1 MSTQDMQ
8 NPGWLL
14 TAPQTVSREP
24 TLSVG
29 IAISAAEIESAQRLR
44 YKVFAEE
51 LGARLAYATPRVDE
65 DIYDP
70 FCHHLIVR
78 DNRTGAVVGTHR
90 LLSPESAEQFGQYHI
105 EGEFDI
111 SRLTHLRRNMV
122 EVGRACVHRDYR
134 TGATIALLWSG
145 LMRYMFQTGHSHLLG
160 SCAISMADGGHAA
173 ASLYA
178 RLQEYKVS
186 PEYRVF
192 PLCPLPVESLRRNV
206 PAKVPPLLKGYLRA
220 GASICGAPAWN
231 PDFNTADLPLLL
243 PLASIAAR
251 YARHFVKRNA

>member
-1 MSTQDMQ
+1 MSTQDIQ

-14 TAPQTVSREP
+14 TTSPTVSRRAA
-24 TLSVG
+24 LSVG
-29 IAISAAEIESAQRLR
+29 LAIGAAEIEAAQRLR

-51 LGARLAYATPRVDE
+51 LGARLACATPRVDE

-70 FCHHLIVR
+70 FCRHLVVR
-78 DNRTGAVVGTHR
+78 DNRTGTVVGTYR
-90 LLSPESAEQFGQYHI
+90 ILPPENAAVIGHYYT

-111 SRLTHLRRNMV
+111 SRLAHLRPNMV
-122 EVGRACVHRDYR
+122 EVGRACVHPDYR

-145 LMRYMFQTGHSHLLG
+145 LIRYMRQNGHRHLLG
-160 SCAISMADGGHAA
+160 CCATSMADGGHAA
-173 ASLYA
+173 ASLYV
-178 RLQEYKVS
+178 RLQEYMIS

-192 PLCPLPVESLRRNV
+192 PRCPLPIEELRRNV
-206 PAKVPPLLKGYLRA
+206 PAAVPPLLKGYLRA
-220 GASICGAPAWN
+220 GASICGAPAWD

-243 PLASIAAR
+243 PLANIAAR

>member
-1 MSTQDMQ
+1 MSMQDTSD
-8 NPGWLL
+8 PGWLL
-14 TAPQTVSREP
+14 AAPHTISHQP

-51 LGARLAYATPRVDE
+51 LGARLTCPVPRVDE

-70 FCHHLIVR
+70 FCHHLVVS
-78 DNRTGAVVGTHR
+78 DNRTGAVVGTYRILPPENAER
-90 LLSPESAEQFGQYHI
+90 LGQYYT

-111 SRLTHLRRNMV
+111 SRLALLRRNMV

-145 LMRYMFQTGHSHLLG
+145 LMRYMLQNGHSHLLG

-173 ASLYA
+173 ASLYV
-178 RLQEYKVS
+178 RLQEYMVS

-192 PLCPLPVESLRRNV
+192 PRCPLPVEALRRNV

-220 GASICGAPAWN
+220 GASICGAPAWD

-243 PLASIAAR
+243 PVANIAAR